1 MSLLASEM
9 NLKVL
14 FCDCVKKIVESLN
27 EGINI
32 THLEA
37 IVGANVLPPILYEQ
51 MGTALKTV
59 AYKILTH
66 FGMTISDD
74 EEMLKMLDVKLDAP
88 PGLEI
93 FRKTIEKFGLEC
105 SEILSFVD
113 CKDLEGNKEVTQMLD
128 IPEFQSHLA
137 QCVFKI
143 QPFDCIIDVKR
154 SLPDLSYEK
163 PQLQSSEVAKSE
175 VL

>member
-1 MSLLASEM
+1 MSLLASKM

-14 FCDCVKKIVESLN
+14 FCDCIKKIVESLN

-37 IVGANVLPPILYEQ
+37 IVGTNVIPPLLYEQ
-51 MGTALKTV
+51 MEIALTTV

-66 FGMTISDD
+66 FGMTVSDD
-74 EEMLKMLDVKLDAP
+74 EEMLKVLDVKLDAP
-88 PGLEI
+88 GLEI
-93 FRKTIEKFGLEC
+93 FQNTIEKFGLEC
-105 SEILSFVD
+105 SEIISFVD
-113 CKDLEGNKEVTQMLD
+113 CKDLVGNKEVTQMLD
-128 IPEFQSHLA
+128 IPEFQSHLS
-137 QCVFKI
+137 QCVSKI
-143 QPFDCIIDVKR
+143 QPFDSITDVKR

>member
-14 FCDCVKKIVESLN
+14 FCDCIKKIVESLN

-37 IVGANVLPPILYEQ
+37 IIGTNVIPPLLYEQ
-51 MGTALKTV
+51 MGVALKTV

-66 FGMTISDD
+66 FGMTVSDD
-74 EEMLKMLDVKLDAP
+74 EEMLKLLDVKLDAP
-88 PGLEI
+88 GLEI
-93 FRKTIEKFGLEC
+93 FQNTIEKFGLEC
-105 SEILSFVD
+105 SEIISFVD
-113 CKDLEGNKEVTQMLD
+113 CKDLVDNKEVTQILD

-137 QCVFKI
+137 QCVSKI
-143 QPFDCIIDVKR
+143 QPFDNIRDVKR
-154 SLPDLSYEK
+154 SLPDHSYEK

-175 VL
+175 VV

>member
-14 FCDCVKKIVESLN
+14 FCDCIKKIVESLN

-37 IVGANVLPPILYEQ
+37 IVGTNVIPPLLYEQ
-51 MGTALKTV
+51 MEIALTTV

-66 FGMTISDD
+66 FGMTVSDD
-74 EEMLKMLDVKLDAP
+74 EEMLKVLDVKLDAP
-88 PGLEI
+88 GLEI
-93 FRKTIEKFGLEC
+93 FQNTIEKFGLEC

-113 CKDLEGNKEVTQMLD
+113 CKDLGGNEEVTQMLD